1 MLRQPLEDG
10 IVNISRVRAHMSY
23 PSKLLLCAAQNPC
36 PCGYLGD
43 SLKHCTCKTTQIN
56 LYQRK
61 ISGPLL
67 DRFDIQINLQRV
79 AYNELK
85 DNKPGEASATI
96 RERVVKAREIQV
108 KRLEEFGMHC
118 NAQMTRQELVKF
130 CKLDKEATK
139 LMERYFA
146 VLQLSARSHDRILK
160 VARTIADLEGV
171 DCITSKHLSEA
182 ISLRTSIK
190 N

>member
-1 MLRQPLEDG
+1 MMNDFSVIFITIGFSTAKTIPFLFLN
-10 IVNISRVRAHMSY
+10 VTLVT
-23 PSKLLLCAAQNPC
+23 PSNGFNPIFIKDLIK
-36 PCGYLGD
+36 YL
-43 SLKHCTCKTTQIN
+43 K
-56 LYQRK
+56 
-61 ISGPLL
+61 
-67 DRFDIQINLQRV
+67 DIAIKYGQE
-79 AYNELK
+79 YNELK